1 MYLRQDTIKLWEEN
15 TDRTLL
21 DINCSKI
28 SLDLSP
34 KAKKSKVKIN
44 KWDLIKLKSF
54 LHSKGN
60 HQQNKQTKKNP
71 ICWMGENIC
80 KQYDQQTISKI
91 RNSSNNSQLKN

>member
-60 HQQNKQTKKNP
+60 HQQNKQTKKPNLLN
-71 ICWMGENIC
+71 GR
-80 KQYDQQTISKI
+80 KYLQTIWPTDNI
-91 RNSSNNSQLKN
+91 QNM